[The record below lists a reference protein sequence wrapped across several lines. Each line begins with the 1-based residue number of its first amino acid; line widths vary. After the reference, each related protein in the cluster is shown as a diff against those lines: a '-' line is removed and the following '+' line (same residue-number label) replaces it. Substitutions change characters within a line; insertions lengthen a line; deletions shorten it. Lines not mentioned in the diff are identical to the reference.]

1 MADPLRMKL
10 LHWGAVGGRQSPWLS
25 LNGRDRIADF
35 GDTESPLAGSTSSE
49 RNNKILSN
57 SALDRDRDT
66 VEACRLVLGMR
77 CRPGYKNVY
86 LVERFDEGS
95 KSRSN
100 RPPGPSAGI
109 YSTIAPVS
117 VGALRDNGV
126 ERGLPASSA

>member
-1 MADPLRMKL
+1 VAKRSCSIHMLP
-10 LHWGAVGGRQSPWLS
+10 
-25 LNGRDRIADF
+25 
-35 GDTESPLAGSTSSE
+35 
-49 RNNKILSN
+49 N

-86 LVERFDEGS
+86 LVERCDEGS

-126 ERGLPASSA
+126 ERGLRAFSLRFTLVSRAPPDQPSD